1 MKSDAENQFIRYL
14 STLLDTYSVLLI
26 QSDASQALA
35 NRINSLGI
43 KKYIPMP
50 TQKPKNL
57 DKPKVTE
64 AALIA
69 AGIALVLSAA
79 VTIFIDRPR
88 QKMAG
93 DIVFVTYGS
102 WSSAIFVGLIVGV
115 VIGGITFPIAYW
127 VASRYYQS
135 KAKQEYSRQL
145 ALHQNRVDQDNVRV
159 MREKELKDQLINE
172 HKQLSDMY
180 NQTLADF
187 NHLRSFDLIYRKYID
202 DNSQYLRFNV
212 AAISSFLEYFDSG
225 RVNCLQGPHGAYNLY
240 ESELSQKRII
250 QGIDNINRNLTK
262 IQYNQ
267 RMMYN
272 IMVDTNRKIDQ
283 LNQSLN
289 KVNESIMRL
298 DTSVQ
303 IQTNL
308 QNYHDMIRSIQ
319 QSHAN
324 RMLEYATGYPSTPI
338 I

>member
-135 KAKQEYSRQL
+135 KAKQEYSR
-145 ALHQNRVDQDNVRV
+145 
-159 MREKELKDQLINE
+159 
-172 HKQLSDMY
+172 
-180 NQTLADF
+180 
-187 NHLRSFDLIYRKYID
+187 
-202 DNSQYLRFNV
+202 
-212 AAISSFLEYFDSG
+212 
-225 RVNCLQGPHGAYNLY
+225 
-240 ESELSQKRII
+240 
-250 QGIDNINRNLTK
+250 
-262 IQYNQ
+262 
-267 RMMYN
+267 
-272 IMVDTNRKIDQ
+272 
-283 LNQSLN
+283 
-289 KVNESIMRL
+289 
-298 DTSVQ
+298 
-303 IQTNL
+303 
-308 QNYHDMIRSIQ
+308 
-319 QSHAN
+319 
-324 RMLEYATGYPSTPI
+324 
-338 I
+338 